1 MNPITLLIIAVTA
14 FISYKG
20 FNDQLFFNKYKFNIG
35 AIKRGE
41 KIRFLSAGFLHA
53 DMMHLIFNMLTLY
66 FFADYIIY
74 KTNVITF
81 LVIYFGSLLAGNLI
95 TYFFHKNQPHYSA
108 IGASGAV
115 MGILYSAILIDPS
128 ITLGLFGII
137 PVPGYIFAIGYLL
150 YSLYGMKNN
159 IGNIGHTAHL
169 GGAIAGYILTILLY
183 PKVLHTSTNMV
194 IILGITI
201 VLIYV
206 FKDKLKM

>member
-1 MNPITLLIIAVTA
+1 MDPIALSIIVLTGI
-14 FISYKG
+14 ISYKG

-66 FFADYIIY
+66 FFANYIISHLGRF
-74 KTNVITF
+74 NF
-81 LVIYFGSLLAGNLI
+81 LLIYFGSLLAGNLI
-95 TYFFHKNQPHYSA
+95 TYYFHKNQPHYSA

-137 PVPGYIFAIGYLL
+137 PVPGFIFAIGYLL
-150 YSLYGMKNN
+150 YSIYGMKNS

-169 GGAIAGYILTILLY
+169 GGAIAGYLLTIILH
-183 PKVLHTSTNMV
+183 PQVLETSRNMV
-194 IILGITI
+194 IILAIPI
-201 VLIYV
+201 ILLYI
-206 FKDKLKM
+206 FRDKIKF